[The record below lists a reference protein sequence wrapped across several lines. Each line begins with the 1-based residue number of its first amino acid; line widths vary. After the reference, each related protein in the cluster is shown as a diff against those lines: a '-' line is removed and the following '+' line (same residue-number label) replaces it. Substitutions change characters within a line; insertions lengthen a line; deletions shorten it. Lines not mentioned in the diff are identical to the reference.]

1 MSKGKGYNMKRFYR
15 VNNSV
20 FMEIDFVDTINEW
33 QAYLIDIEIHKT
45 VSMIVNSDKMK
56 LIADIVS
63 NNWFS
68 SNTVNF
74 ALFIEDILKY

>member
-1 MSKGKGYNMKRFYR
+1 MKRFYR